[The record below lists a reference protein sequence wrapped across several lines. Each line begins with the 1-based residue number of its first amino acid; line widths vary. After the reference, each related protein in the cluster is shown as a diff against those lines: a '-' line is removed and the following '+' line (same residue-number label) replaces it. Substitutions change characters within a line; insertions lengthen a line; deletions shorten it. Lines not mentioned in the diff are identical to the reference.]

1 MRRVLCDVRKFFV
14 SISCSS
20 VDWLLV
26 LSAGASI
33 LGSTLVLAVCFV
45 VRQYPTLVLHTR
57 RFAQRA
63 VPPATRAQKEERN
76 ENNETWCEISRAFS
90 GAIPRMAE
98 IAVNQPQQSD
108 Q

>member
-57 RFAQRA
+57 ALRA
-63 VPPATRAQKEERN
+63 AGGSSRYARSEGRTERK
-76 ENNETWCEISRAFS
+76 
-90 GAIPRMAE
+90 
-98 IAVNQPQQSD
+98 
-108 Q
+108 